1 MTIRLAVPNKG
12 RLKEPSVSLLRDA
25 GLRFEQTERS
35 LSAPVRNA
43 DIELLFVRADDI
55 PEMVRDGVADAGITG
70 ADLLAEFDNGML
82 VLEELGYGRCE
93 LSAAVPA
100 ASDISKVEDLA
111 GLRIATSHP
120 NVTRRYFEDRSIA
133 VEVVPLKGSV
143 EVAPKLGVADAIV
156 DLVSTGSTLM
166 VNGLRQIGTLLSS
179 QAVLIATLATP
190 EVEQIAL
197 ALHAVTAGRG
207 KRYLL
212 LNAPAASAADIASII
227 PGMDAPTVVPL
238 ADADKVAIHSVV
250 AADEVWSV
258 LPALRAAGGHDI
270 LVLRIEQLIS

>member
-1 MTIRLAVPNKG
+1 MTVRVAVPNKG
-12 RLKEPSVSLLRDA
+12 RLKQPSLELLRDA

-35 LSAPVRNA
+35 LSAPVHNA
-43 DIELLFVRADDI
+43 DMELLFVRADDI
-55 PEMVRDGVADAGITG
+55 PELLRDGVADAGITG
-70 ADLLAEFDNGML
+70 ADLLAEFDNGL
-82 VLEELGYGRCE
+82 TVLEELGFGRCH
-93 LSAAVPA
+93 LAAAVPKD
-100 ASDISKVEDLA
+100 SDVAKLEDLH
-111 GLRIATSHP
+111 GRRVATSHP
-120 NVTRRYFEDRSIA
+120 TVTRRFFADRSLD

-156 DLVSTGSTLM
+156 DLVSTGSTLL
-166 VNGLRQIGTLLSS
+166 VNGLRPVGTLLSS
-179 QAVLIATLATP
+179 QAVLTAVQRTP
-190 EVEQIAL
+190 EVEQLAL
-197 ALHAVTAGRG
+197 AMHAVTAGRG

-212 LNAPAASAADIASII
+212 LNAPAGSEQAIASII

-238 ADADKVAIHSVV
+238 AESDKVAIHSVV

>member
-1 MTIRLAVPNKG
+1 MTLRLAVPNKG
-12 RLKEPSVSLLRDA
+12 RLKEPSLALLHDA

-35 LSAPVRNA
+35 LSAPVHNA

-55 PEMVRDGVADAGITG
+55 PELVRDGVADAGITG
-70 ADLLAEFDNGML
+70 ADLLAEFDDGL
-82 VLEELGYGRCE
+82 IVVEELGFGRCD
-93 LSAAVPA
+93 LSAAVPVN
-100 ASDISKVEDLA
+100 SEFEKLEDLD
-111 GLRIATSHP
+111 GHRVATSHP
-120 NVTRRYFEDRSIA
+120 NVTRAFFEDRNLE
-133 VEVVPLKGSV
+133 VTVVPLKGSV
-143 EVAPKLGVADAIV
+143 EVAPKLGVADGIV

-166 VNGLRQIGTLLSS
+166 INGLRPIGTLLAS
-179 QAVLIATLATP
+179 QAVLVASAPDPAI
-190 EVEQIAL
+190 EQIAL

-212 LNAPAASAADIASII
+212 LNAPADAAQQIASII

>member
-1 MTIRLAVPNKG
+1 MLRIAVPNKG
-12 RLKEPSVSLLRDA
+12 RLKDPTIALLRDA

-70 ADLLAEFDNGML
+70 ADLLAEFDDGL
-82 VLEELGYGRCE
+82 VVLEELGFGRCD
-93 LSAAVPA
+93 LAAAVPA
-100 ASDISKVEDLA
+100 GSDFDKLEDLQ
-111 GLRIATSHP
+111 GRRVATSHP
-120 NVTRRYFEDRSIA
+120 TITRRFFADRNLDVSVI
-133 VEVVPLKGSV
+133 PLKGSV

-156 DLVSTGSTLM
+156 DLVSTGSTLL
-166 VNGLRQIGTLLSS
+166 VNGLRPIGTLLRS
-179 QAVLIATLATP
+179 QAVLIARATNP
-190 EVEQIAL
+190 DVEQIAL

-212 LNAPAASAADIASII
+212 LNAPAVAAADIAAII

-238 ADADKVAIHSVV
+238 SDPAKVAIHSVV

>member
-1 MTIRLAVPNKG
+1 MTLRIAVPNKG
-12 RLKEPSVSLLRDA
+12 RLKEPTLALLRDA

-55 PEMVRDGVADAGITG
+55 PELVRDAVADAGITG
-70 ADLLAEFDNGML
+70 ADLLAEFDDGL
-82 VLEELGYGRCE
+82 VVLEELGFGRCD
-93 LSAAVPA
+93 LAAAVPTN
-100 ASDISKVEDLA
+100 SHLDKLEDLD
-111 GLRIATSHP
+111 GCRVATSHP
-120 NVTRRYFEDRSIA
+120 TITRRFFTERNLDVS
-133 VEVVPLKGSV
+133 VVPLKGSV

-156 DLVSTGSTLM
+156 DLVSTGSTLL
-166 VNGLRQIGTLLSS
+166 VNGLRPIGTLLAS
-179 QAVLIATLATP
+179 QAVLVARRATP

-197 ALHAVTAGRG
+197 ALHAVTAGRN

-212 LNAPAASAADIASII
+212 LNAPADAAAHIASII

-238 ADADKVAIHSVV
+238 ADATKVAIHSVV
-250 AADEVWSV
+250 AADEVWAV
-258 LPALRAAGGHDI
+258 LPSLRAAGGHDI